1 MATDANTAKA
11 LRRNIKAV
19 ARMLVS
25 LHTAMGEVTREAAA
39 LSVDYKVA
47 QGIYPADATADAVL
61 AVMGQAITFLQN
73 NAATITGAADLGD
86 NIN

>member
-11 LRRNIKAV
+11 LRRSIKGV
-19 ARMLVS
+19 SRMLVN

-39 LSVDYKVA
+39 LSVDYKVV
-47 QGIYPADATADAVL
+47 QGVYPVDTNADAVL
-61 AVMGQAITFLQN
+61 AVFNQAITFLQT

-86 NIN
+86 NIT